1 MLVHYREIINNAPLS
16 QIVKLQKKVVR
27 MNGVPLMESITPH
40 WNFLILLNWFF
51 FFMIISTMKSF
62 LIPVSLESELHNYNT
77 CSESSNQ
84 VVIPSFRT
92 YPSRD
97 LRRSC
102 PSVIGRFFWNSI
114 PQLINHLKKCLGK
127 HFYTGTLLNK
137 NNETSSL

>member
-1 MLVHYREIINNAPLS
+1 
-16 QIVKLQKKVVR
+16 
-27 MNGVPLMESITPH
+27 
-40 WNFLILLNWFF
+40 
-51 FFMIISTMKSF
+51 MKSF

-84 VVIPSFRT
+84 VVTPSFRT

-114 PQLINHLKKCLGK
+114 PQLIRDQQCKK
-127 HFYTGTLLNK
+127 NV
-137 NNETSSL
+137 